1 MRLRVIA
8 PVLLAIAAVVGLVLG
23 AVLPG
28 QAALTGQAGKPA
40 SGQGDGAVAVPEG
53 SGEGVS
59 AEPGSNNGSVSDTNG
74 PQPEYAVTKLEAGG
88 PAAPGKPASGLKP
101 PQFVVVSFDGACKT
115 ELFKHYLDV
124 AQRNNARFTF
134 FLSGLCIV
142 PDAKRFDYKP
152 PLKPAGTSAI
162 GFGEVT
168 NIPDRIRD
176 LTAAYEAGHEI
187 GTHALGHFCGKGGVD
202 DWNSAQWK
210 SELTQFNGFV
220 DNWRDNLPP
229 ALAKGLPVLPFNSSV
244 VQGIRTPCLE
254 GSRSQ
259 MLPVFRDF
267 GYSYNASDGGE
278 LAWPITDKYG
288 LWEFPL
294 QTIKV
299 VGYDRSN
306 LSMDYNFL
314 CAQNDCV
321 NTATTDVSDRIETST
336 KESFDAALK
345 AVCRGNRAPFFVGNH
360 FNNWVNGAYKN
371 ALTQFVDGAKDVC
384 PDVQFISNADLVKWL
399 NAQSPA
405 VLESLQARGTQSS

>member
-1 MRLRVIA
+1 
-8 PVLLAIAAVVGLVLG
+8 
-23 AVLPG
+23 
-28 QAALTGQAGKPA
+28 
-40 SGQGDGAVAVPEG
+40 
-53 SGEGVS
+53 
-59 AEPGSNNGSVSDTNG
+59 
-74 PQPEYAVTKLEAGG
+74 
-88 PAAPGKPASGLKP
+88 
-101 PQFVVVSFDGACKT
+101 
-115 ELFKHYLDV
+115 
-124 AQRNNARFTF
+124 
-134 FLSGLCIV
+134 
-142 PDAKRFDYKP
+142 
-152 PLKPAGTSAI
+152 
-162 GFGEVT
+162 
-168 NIPDRIRD
+168 
-176 LTAAYEAGHEI
+176 
-187 GTHALGHFCGKGGVD
+187 
-202 DWNSAQWK
+202 
-210 SELTQFNGFV
+210 
-220 DNWRDNLPP
+220 
-229 ALAKGLPVLPFNSSV
+229 
-244 VQGIRTPCLE
+244 
-254 GSRSQ
+254 